1 MDDTRPMDNMRLAHD
16 SPQEDE
22 VATNQLSSC
31 LASPYAPLM
40 FPKLEEKFRP
50 FYRLDGEDEEYPC
63 KLEDARIWR
72 DNFWYFVQKVTY
84 AAENSRKKDDAPK
97 KK

>member
-1 MDDTRPMDNMRLAHD
+1 MLKTIMDDTRPMDNMRLAHD

-40 FPKLEEKFRP
+40 FRNWKKSFDRLLAWTEKTKSIRANWKT
-50 FYRLDGEDEEYPC
+50 L
-63 KLEDARIWR
+63 RIW
-72 DNFWYFVQKVTY
+72 
-84 AAENSRKKDDAPK
+84 
-97 KK
+97 